1 MKAKN
6 RKHWTRGRA
15 LAREGVQN
23 AMGGGFWSMP
33 VACAMRGEGRRC
45 SAPSQNFSLLAAIS
59 LPRCARCVASLQT
72 HGNMSKGSKRGS
84 IYRSPANGQ
93 KKTMLPKRGTSSFVV
108 VFLTR
113 GKWVKL
119 PRGEHVTFVCSG
131 FVAPNG
137 VDEFLRH
144 TAAIETIHRVFLERE
159 WYFNGAAIEQA
170 FLHFHFDRGEAGFDI
185 LQFHD

>member
-1 MKAKN
+1 MEHACGVRDAWRREKVFCSVAKLLSSCRN
-6 RKHWTRGRA
+6 FPSSLRTVRRVA
-15 LAREGVQN
+15 ADAREHEQGKQKRQHL
-23 AMGGGFWSMP
+23 P
-33 VACAMRGEGRRC
+33 V
-45 SAPSQNFSLLAAIS
+45 S
-59 LPRCARCVASLQT
+59 
-72 HGNMSKGSKRGS
+72 
-84 IYRSPANGQ
+84 GQ
-93 KKTMLPKRGTSSFVV
+93 RTKKTMLPKRGTSSFVV